1 MDGSLATCAPLG
13 EDALEAPRR
22 RLQVVLNP
30 VAGRRNRA
38 LVLGVLQHLRARGLE
53 VALRE
58 TSGPGDA
65 SALAQEA
72 ARESQKGAGAD
83 LLVVAGGDGTINE
96 ATNGLVAGG
105 RPGPGSALPMA
116 IIPLGT
122 ANVLAH
128 EIGLTPRTDHVAE
141 TIAAGPIRRVS
152 LGRAH
157 SEDATPRCFIL
168 MAGVG
173 FDAHVVEGVDLA
185 LKRRIG
191 KGAYVWESLRQI
203 VGFKFP
209 TYRIDIDGRE
219 VTASS
224 AIIAN
229 ARSYAGPFV
238 AAPDADLGRPGFHV
252 LLFQR
257 GGALAVAR
265 SAIALFRN
273 KLHALPEVTLVEGR
287 RIRIEGPS
295 GDPVQGDG
303 DTLTRLPVEIETL
316 PDTLD
321 LVVPAAR

>member
-1 MDGSLATCAPLG
+1 M
-13 EDALEAPRR
+13 
-22 RLQVVLNP
+22 LNP

-38 LVLGVLQHLRARGLE
+38 LVQGVLQQLRSRGVE

-58 TSGPGDA
+58 TGGPGDA
-65 SALAQEA
+65 AALAREA
-72 ARESQKGAGAD
+72 ARESLKGAGDD

-96 ATNGLVAGG
+96 AVNGLVVAGG
-105 RPGPGSALPMA
+105 PGAGSALPLA

-128 EIGLTPRTDHVAE
+128 EIGLATRREAVAGA
-141 TIAAGPIRRVS
+141 IATGPVRRIS
-152 LGRAH
+152 LGRAR
-157 SEDATPRCFIL
+157 AAGAPTRCFIL

-173 FDAHVVEGVDLA
+173 FDAHVVEGVDLG

-203 VGFKFP
+203 VGFDFP
-209 TYRIDIDGRE
+209 DYRITLDGRT

-238 AAPDADLGRPGFHV
+238 AAPEASLASPGFQV
-252 LLFQR
+252 LLFRR

-265 SAIALFRN
+265 SALALFRN
-273 KLHALPEVTLVEGR
+273 ALHRLPEVTLLEGR
-287 RIRIEGPS
+287 RIRIEGPA

-316 PDTLD
+316 PDALD
-321 LVVPAAR
+321 LVVPGASG